1 MDARGQGARHRWPFF
16 LLAPTRTLE
25 VQPHRVLI
33 AVRAG
38 LKARAGESPPI
49 VYPGASFILLN
60 QAGLGS
66 HLGPVYPGASL
77 CSNHLLLLGLSRRP
91 AATNIAR

>member
-38 LKARAGESPPI
+38 LKARAG
-49 VYPGASFILLN
+49 
-60 QAGLGS
+60 
-66 HLGPVYPGASL
+66 
-77 CSNHLLLLGLSRRP
+77 
-91 AATNIAR
+91 